1 MNPALGST
9 SIFNLES
16 WETLR
21 DRRSIVVDSF
31 VSYSSRS
38 TVVVDS
44 LQQFVTGGNLMP
56 RMSGAQYLA
65 ETIKG
70 YGVTHAFYMPM
81 VVTKALVEMEKV
93 GIRRIMTHGE
103 KAAAYMADGYA
114 RASKRPAVCMCQ
126 NVGAA
131 NLAAGLQDAYLGG
144 SPVVAITGR
153 GAPTSQYRNSYQEI
167 DHFQPFA
174 AVTKSSALVDSA
186 EHLPRLLR
194 QAFRDATSGAP
205 GPVHLDFQGGSGN
218 VIVDA
223 EADFD
228 MAIEVPFTHIPPF
241 RGEPE
246 TEMVREA
253 ARILSGAR
261 RPVIVAG
268 GGVASSGAQLE
279 VVELAEMLSI
289 PVATSLN
296 AKGTIPDSHPLA
308 VGVCGTY
315 SRPCA
320 NQVVAEAD
328 LVFFIGS
335 HTGSQVTTEWQ
346 IPAAGTPVIQLDIDP
361 AELGRSY
368 PIQVGLQ
375 GDAKASLRKLIENME
390 PLGPRS
396 EWVGRAQQLVKDW
409 RDDVAPQVNS
419 DASPIK
425 PERLCKEIT
434 DYLPPDGVLV
444 VDTGH
449 SGIWTG
455 TMIDLKSHHQTFL
468 RCAGSLGWGFP
479 AALGAKCAVPDRPV
493 ICFTGDGGVW
503 YHLTEL
509 ETAAR
514 YGINT
519 VTVVNNNH
527 SLNQEKHGN
536 ERYYDGA
543 EGNIEELWVFP
554 DTDFAKIAQDMGC
567 FGVRV
572 DRPDQIQGA
581 ITEAIASG
589 KPAVIDVV
597 SDIESIAARAWT
609 P

>member
-1 MNPALGST
+1 
-9 SIFNLES
+9 
-16 WETLR
+16 
-21 DRRSIVVDSF
+21 
-31 VSYSSRS
+31 
-38 TVVVDS
+38 
-44 LQQFVTGGNLMP
+44 MP

-493 ICFTGDGGVW
+493 ICFTGDGGFW

-581 ITEAIASG
+581 ITDAIASG